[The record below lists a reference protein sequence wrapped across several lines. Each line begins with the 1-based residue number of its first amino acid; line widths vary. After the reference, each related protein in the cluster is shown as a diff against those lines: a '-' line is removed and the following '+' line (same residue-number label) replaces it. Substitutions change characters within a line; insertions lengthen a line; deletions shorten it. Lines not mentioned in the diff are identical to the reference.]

1 PVSSQYGPGSRLM
14 YYILVVACVFARK
27 QEWLRKVCLIATLV
41 FPAIAA
47 VHSIALAVLHDD
59 GVVDMDV
66 FGAFQLCAIGI
77 LAAPVTVRLSQS
89 YFTNLTRNIISLWTI
104 LILTGKFSPLF
115 PLEILLMLNYQT
127 GLVSLTIEFYR
138 TTSLT
143 PDCPFTMHELDN
155 EITPTA
161 GESQSHQLHHV
172 LGSLTGRNSSSP
184 LRQGSANNIY
194 VIAAPTRLTFG
205 TATLLAASCCIPAV
219 LSLVS
224 MWNEILKLTFKRLFS
239 MEEERKWKY
248 EPLSAHDPLCRST
261 CRHDGKA

>member
-1 PVSSQYGPGSRLM
+1 MELFYTSFALPVSSQYGPGSRLM

-104 LILTGKFSPLF
+104 LIL
-115 PLEILLMLNYQT
+115 T